1 MTRIT
6 IIASLASFIAG
17 GMTLW
22 SLGWARC
29 KASSDLN
36 YLDNADASDGEIS
49 HRINKGRTKPK
60 TGFFRWRWD
69 MLRRCVINASATLLK
84 FEFGDDL
91 SIASA
96 NNKTGPCI
104 GEIFGLDVGGT
115 LTKFVYFEQKIE
127 ENNRHSCST
136 DHCNAVSSATKALQ
150 SRRSSFDAHQTD
162 SNTAAPDDE
171 SDSSCCLSSIR
182 VRGSEGCG
190 TLENSTQPIES
201 LKPMKR
207 TRSMIT
213 LTKSMELE
221 HAVALDHFYSFARRL
236 DGYETALKD
245 KHLSYYSRFLN
256 GTFHFF
262 RFETSRMHHAMNLVR
277 YNDFH
282 RSIKE
287 IGATGKSRAQI
298 YETLVALS
306 NEVTKC

>member
-1 MTRIT
+1 MSRNTIT
-6 IIASLASFIAG
+6 IASLASFIAG

-29 KASSDLN
+29 KALSDLN
-36 YLDNADASDGEIS
+36 YLDNADASDGVIS
-49 HRINKGRTKPK
+49 HRINKDRTKPK

-69 MLRRCVINASATLLK
+69 MLQRCVINAFAMILK

-91 SIASA
+91 SVSSA

-115 LTKFVYFEQKIE
+115 LTKFVYFEQKLE

-136 DHCNAVSSATKALQ
+136 DHCNTVSSATKALQ
-150 SRRSSFDAHQTD
+150 SRWSSFEAHH
-162 SNTAAPDDE
+162 APDDE
-171 SDSSCCLSSIR
+171 SDSSCCPSSIR
-182 VRGSEGCG
+182 VKGSEGCG
-190 TLENSTQPIES
+190 THEKSTEPIES

-221 HAVALDHFYSFARRL
+221 HAEALDHFYSFARRL

-287 IGATGKSRAQI
+287 IGATGKLRAHI
-298 YETLVALS
+298 YKTHCCTV
-306 NEVTKC
+306 

>member
-1 MTRIT
+1 MSRIT
-6 IIASLASFIAG
+6 ITIASLASFIAG

-22 SLGWARC
+22 SLGWARY
-29 KASSDLN
+29 KASSDLK

-49 HRINKGRTKPK
+49 HRIDKDRIKPK

-69 MLRRCVINASATLLK
+69 MLRRCVTNASATLLK
-84 FEFGDDL
+84 FEFGNDL
-91 SIASA
+91 SVSSA

-115 LTKFVYFEQKIE
+115 LTKFVYFEQNIE

-136 DHCNAVSSATKALQ
+136 DHCNTVSSATKALQ
-150 SRRSSFDAHQTD
+150 SRRSSFEAHKID
-162 SNTAAPDDE
+162 LNTAACCP
-171 SDSSCCLSSIR
+171 SSVR

-190 TLENSTQPIES
+190 TLEHSTQPVES
-201 LKPMKR
+201 LKTMKR
-207 TRSMIT
+207 SRSMIT
-213 LTKSMELE
+213 LKKSMELE
-221 HAVALDHFYSFARRL
+221 HAEALDHFYSFARRL

-287 IGATGKSRAQI
+287 IGATGELRAHI
-298 YETLVALS
+298 YETHCCTV
-306 NEVTKC
+306 

>member
-1 MTRIT
+1 
-6 IIASLASFIAG
+6 
-17 GMTLW
+17 
-22 SLGWARC
+22 
-29 KASSDLN
+29 
-36 YLDNADASDGEIS
+36 
-49 HRINKGRTKPK
+49 
-60 TGFFRWRWD
+60 
-69 MLRRCVINASATLLK
+69 VINASATILK
-84 FEFGDDL
+84 FEFVDDL
-91 SIASA
+91 SVSSA

-127 ENNRHSCST
+127 ENNRHSCSA
-136 DHCNAVSSATKALQ
+136 DHCNTATKALQ
-150 SRRSSFDAHQTD
+150 SRRSSFEAHQTD
-162 SNTAAPDDE
+162 SNTAASDDE
-171 SDSSCCLSSIR
+171 SDSSCCPSSIR

-190 TLENSTQPIES
+190 TLEKSTQPIEL

-221 HAVALDHFYSFARRL
+221 HAEALDHFYSFARRL

-287 IGATGKSRAQI
+287 IGATGKLRAHI
-298 YETLVALS
+298 YETHCCTV
-306 NEVTKC
+306 